1 MNTPDFNGPD
11 SHGSDLNGPDTNRS
25 EWSSPKPPL
34 TPPEIEGTDASNE
47 YTALWALLDARSEQL
62 DAPTLD
68 RLRSARRKALTNVG
82 ARRMA
87 LTRTWV
93 AGAAFAGLAA
103 LMLWPQSPD
112 TAIPPAPVSMDAFS
126 ALAFPD
132 QVEVLES
139 MDFYLWVES
148 QDALSDEHG

>member
-1 MNTPDFNGPD
+1 MSTPDRT
-11 SHGSDLNGPDTNRS
+11 SL
-25 EWSSPKPPL
+25 KPTVVHPASASADANNEFAAL
-34 TPPEIEGTDASNE
+34 WEHLDASTE
-47 YTALWALLDARSEQL
+47 RL

-68 RLRSARRKALTNVG
+68 RLRSARRKALANVG

-87 LTRTWV
+87 AVRTWM

-103 LMLWPQSPD
+103 LMLMPQTPD
-112 TAIPPAPVSMDAFS
+112 NVIPPAPVSMEAFGM
-126 ALAFPD
+126 LASPD
-132 QVEVLES
+132 EIEVLES